1 MVDNPHIGSSFD
13 DYLAEQGTLA
23 ETEAVATKRVIAWQI
38 TERMKAENLSKKAL
52 AKRMHTSRP
61 AVDRLLDPMNES
73 VTLQTLRKAAE
84 ALGKRVRLELV

>member
-1 MVDNPHIGSSFD
+1 MADNRHIGSSFD
-13 DYLAEQGTLA
+13 DFLAEQGMLA

-38 TERMKAENLSKKAL
+38 AERMKAENLSKKAL
-52 AKRMHTSRP
+52 AKRMNTSRP

-84 ALGKRVRLELV
+84 VLGKRVRLELV